1 VIRAKRIN
9 YKKYHVR
16 PVFVLRSTVFRA
28 TGQDNQPG
36 NSRDAEQRDHP
47 AEPRIH
53 DRPTSDIYPD
63 LLFGSNQAAQPWRDI
78 QATECSPA
86 L

>member
-16 PVFVLRSTVFRA
+16 PVVVLRSTVFRA

-36 NSRDAEQRDHP
+36 NRYDAKQPDQL
-47 AEPRIH
+47 AKLRIH
-53 DRPTSDIYPD
+53 VRPSADVYPD
-63 LLFGSNQAAQPWRDI
+63 LPFNSSRADRPWRDI